1 MEISFAFGKKFML
14 KNFKQRKPIGRGLGT
29 WQNEGNLPYPK

>member
-1 MEISFAFGKKFML
+1 MEISFAFGKKICVE
-14 KNFKQRKPIGRGLGT
+14 KSKQRKPIGHGLGT